1 MYKNRILFMSSLLSL
16 SLLTGCKPSM
26 DQKEIKTSSGLRY
39 IVLKA
44 PAANAESPKVG
55 DMVEVHYTGYLDNN
69 GQQGT
74 KFDSSV
80 DRNQPFRFT
89 VGVGQ
94 VIRGWDQAVLDMKV
108 GEKRLIILPAELGY
122 GTRGAGGIIP
132 PNATLRFEVEVLKI
146 MPRSRM

>member
-55 DMVEVHYTGYLDNN
+55 DTVEVHYTGYLDNN

-80 DRNQPFRFT
+80 DRNQPFRFI

-94 VIRGWDQAVLDMKV
+94 VFEAGIKQYWYEGWRKTPYHTSCKACIRHAWSWRDYPS
-108 GEKRLIILPAELGY
+108 KR
-122 GTRGAGGIIP
+122 
-132 PNATLRFEVEVLKI
+132 NASF
-146 MPRSRM
+146 